1 MSATAFD
8 ARARTLKRNPVFS
21 TPAAAEGRKR
31 NRKQKQNR
39 NNQQKV
45 FARCAG
51 QIPSCAAFAKD
62 SCNDDPDC
70 VAAATACCDILGACE
85 FAAFVA
91 CFDYAT
97 PS

>member
-1 MSATAFD
+1 MTTEAFD
-8 ARARTLKRNPVFS
+8 ARARTLKRIPVFS
-21 TPAAAEGRKR
+21 TLAATEGRKR
-31 NRKQKQNR
+31 NRKQNR

-45 FARCAG
+45 LARCAG

-62 SCNDDPDC
+62 SCNDDDAC
-70 VAAATACCDILGACE
+70 LAAATACCNLLGTCE

-91 CFDYAT
+91 CFDDAT

>member
-1 MSATAFD
+1 MTTEAFD
-8 ARARTLKRNPVFS
+8 ARARTLKRIPVFS
-21 TPAAAEGRKR
+21 TLAATEGRKR
-31 NRKQKQNR
+31 NRKQNR

-62 SCNDDPDC
+62 SCNDDDAC
-70 VAAATACCDILGACE
+70 LAAATACCNLLGTCE
-85 FAAFVA
+85 FSAFVA
-91 CFDYAT
+91 CFDDAT